1 MGTTDHFYD
10 VENYQWSPPKKCAE
24 TAVVHNSYMIN
35 NKRIEGAK
43 AEKLKKNRKCFR
55 IVKKGFEVMKSF

>member
-1 MGTTDHFYD
+1 MMWRITSGHPQRNVLRLLLFITL
-10 VENYQWSPPKKCAE
+10 
-24 TAVVHNSYMIN
+24 YMIN
-35 NKRIEGAK
+35 NKRSEGAK